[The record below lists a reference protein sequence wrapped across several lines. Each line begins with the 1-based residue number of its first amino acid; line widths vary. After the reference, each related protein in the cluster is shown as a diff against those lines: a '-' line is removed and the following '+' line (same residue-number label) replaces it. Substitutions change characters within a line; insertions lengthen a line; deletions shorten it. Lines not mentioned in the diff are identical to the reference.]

1 VAILVSNPTAL
12 IQLMVTREGAV
23 RKMRNGKLTGVCKGH
38 DIFRSDIW
46 APPAEA
52 QHVCEQDTIEI

>member
-52 QHVCEQDTIEI
+52 QHVCE